1 MHRPKAPLRVL
12 MLGWEFP
19 PHISGGLGT
28 ACQGI
33 CEGLGSAGVEVTFVV
48 PRRMGGEN
56 ARGTRIVGADDP
68 GAPAPLRQRPA
79 ELSLPLV
86 PLDWVE
92 APAAARETGPAN
104 ADPLPAA
111 HLTDTRAGA
120 GPARRSIL
128 IDSPLSPYQTAR
140 TYRQTL
146 LQPGFGRVTQHGASD
161 RPSRQAGRAPA
172 APLRG
177 GYGEHLFD
185 EIQRYGD
192 IVADLARH
200 ESFDVV
206 HGHDWMTAPAAIAAA
221 RRADRPLVMHAHALE
236 CDRSGDHPDHRI
248 VTLERNGLRNA
259 DRAICVSE
267 FTRDQVHQQYGVP
280 AERLRVLHNAVTPAA
295 SASTLLGSAPA
306 AGEPGPT
313 VLFLG
318 RVTMQKGPEYFLRA
332 AARVIEHRPDARF
345 VLSGS
350 GDLLPGM
357 IELSASLGLAG
368 HVNFTGFLRGADV
381 QRMYSQAN
389 LYVMPSVSEPFG
401 IAPLEAMV
409 QGVPVIVSK
418 QSGVSEVVEHALKV
432 DFWDVD
438 ELANKILAAISYPA
452 LAADLS
458 KHGREE
464 ASSMSWKSRGASLE
478 RIYREVVA

>member
-1 MHRPKAPLRVL
+1 

-33 CEGLGSAGVEVTFVV
+33 CEGLSSAGVEVTFVV
-48 PRRMGGEN
+48 PRRMGGEH
-56 ARGTRIVGADDP
+56 ARGTRVVGANNP
-68 GAPAPLRQRPA
+68 SAPAPARQRPA

-92 APAAARETGPAN
+92 APTAGRAKDL
-104 ADPLPAA
+104 ADPGPLPGTPLADA
-111 HLTDTRAGA
+111 PPGTGTAG
-120 GPARRSIL
+120 RRSIL

-140 TYRQTL
+140 TYRQTF
-146 LQPGFGRVTQHGASD
+146 QPGFGKLTVHGAK
-161 RPSRQAGRAPA
+161 RGPGEPAGKAPA
-172 APLRG
+172 PPLLG

-185 EIQRYGD
+185 EIQRYGE
-192 IVADLARH
+192 IVADLAQH
-200 ESFDVV
+200 ESFDLV

-236 CDRSGDHPDHRI
+236 RDRSGDHPDHRI

-267 FTRDQVHQQYGVP
+267 FTRQQVHQQYGVP
-280 AERLRVLHNAVTPAA
+280 EERLRVLHNAVTPAT
-295 SASTLLGSAPA
+295 SASTRLGSAPA

-332 AARVIEHRPDARF
+332 AARVIQHRPDARF

-357 IELSASLGLAG
+357 IELSASLGLGG
-368 HVNFTGFLRGADV
+368 HVSFTGFLRGTDV
-381 QRMYSQAN
+381 QHMYSQAN

-452 LAADLS
+452 LAAALS
-458 KHGREE
+458 EHGREE
-464 ASSMSWKSRGASLE
+464 ASSMSWNSRGVSLE
-478 RIYREVVA
+478 RIYREIVA